1 MVIGFECGYVFK
13 KSFLQIK
20 KLKIFEI
27 DTTTLYVF
35 IHEITRTWNW
45 LSLHK
50 EDGVKI

>member
-13 KSFLQIK
+13 KSFLQ
-20 KLKIFEI
+20 KIFEI